1 MALSKIKGP
10 WVWIINSLPLINLFV
25 SIPPCSLYNYCSV
38 VPVIPLEI
46 RDGDNSRSSFIVQD
60 CFNYLKFFVYSYEIE
75 NCSFKVNNYV
85 GVFGGNFIESID
97 FI

>member
-1 MALSKIKGP
+1 MG
-10 WVWIINSLPLINLFV
+10 VWIINSLPLINLFV

>member
-1 MALSKIKGP
+1 M
-10 WVWIINSLPLINLFV
+10 
-25 SIPPCSLYNYCSV
+25 
-38 VPVIPLEI
+38 VITLEI
-46 RDGDNSRSSFIVQD
+46 ILLFRIVCNYPRFFI
-60 CFNYLKFFVYSYEIE
+60 YSYEIE